1 MKQIITTEKR
11 PIKLWLDDIDDG
23 AAGAYKNID
32 QVVENQI
39 DLVEVV
45 VTLHPLAVIKG

>member
-23 AAGAYKNID
+23 AMGQARNLANLPFVYKHI
-32 QVVENQI
+32 
-39 DLVEVV
+39 
-45 VTLHPLAVIKG
+45 AVMP